1 MTERRQVLTLAL
13 LAAVIVCWGFL
24 NPRTST
30 PSVVHARARKA
41 SMEESAPRHSPKGP
55 VSDEAT
61 SPEVPSTGSE
71 ENNPPE
77 QPPGPV
83 APLPRSAALAA
94 RERVHVQAQGTVT
107 AGADVAGESDGP
119 QVMPVTALEN
129 LRSAFHQYAAR
140 FGGNPVGDNAEIA
153 AALTG
158 QNVRQQVFVT
168 SDDGVRT
175 DRQGRLVDNWGTPY
189 FFHQLSRTE
198 TEIRSAGPDK
208 RMWTSDDLVM
218 K

>member
-1 MTERRQVLTLAL
+1 
-13 LAAVIVCWGFL
+13 
-24 NPRTST
+24 
-30 PSVVHARARKA
+30 
-41 SMEESAPRHSPKGP
+41 MEESAPRHSPKGST
-55 VSDEAT
+55 SDEAT

-83 APLPRSAALAA
+83 APLPRAAALAA
-94 RERVHVQAQGTVT
+94 RERVPVQVPVT
-107 AGADVAGESDGP
+107 APADVADSDGP
-119 QVMPVTALEN
+119 RVMPVTALEN
-129 LRSAFHQYAAR
+129 LRSAFHRYAAR
-140 FGGNPVGDNAEIA
+140 FGGNPVGDNAEIT

-168 SDDGVRT
+168 SDDGLRT

-208 RMWTSDDLVM
+208 RMWTSDDLVR